1 MAFLWVRAGE
11 GEQTGLGVHMILIA
25 AVGGWC
31 APSTGKDAEVQSED
45 SFVLGRAEIQTQA
58 FIVEFC

>member
-1 MAFLWVRAGE
+1 
-11 GEQTGLGVHMILIA
+11 MILIA

-45 SFVLGRAEIQTQA
+45 SFALGKAEIQTQA